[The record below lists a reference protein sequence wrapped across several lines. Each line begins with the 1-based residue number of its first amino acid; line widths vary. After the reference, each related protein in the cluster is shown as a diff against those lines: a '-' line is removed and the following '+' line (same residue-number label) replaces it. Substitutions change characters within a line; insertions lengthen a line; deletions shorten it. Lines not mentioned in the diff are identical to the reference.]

1 MRILLTILGVAFL
14 ASCAPKA
21 EVDELSARVEAL
33 EKRVEAVEARPA
45 SATAAAGPTAAEEA
59 AAQKVYGE
67 INEALAAGDMD
78 TAKAKTEVCLKDF
91 GRTKTASRC
100 IRIKQELDVVGKE
113 VANPAIEKWFVGDGD
128 VDLQN
133 GTTLVVFWEVWCP
146 HCQRE
151 VPELVA
157 TNEKYKDKGLEII
170 GLTKITKSATDEKV
184 ADFVKENGVTYRTA
198 KEDGSASSA
207 FAVSGIP
214 AAAVVKDGVV
224 LWRGHPGR
232 LNDEMLDKFLGS

>member
-1 MRILLTILGVAFL
+1 MRILLSILGVAFL

-33 EKRVEAVEARPA
+33 EERVEEVESRPA
-45 SATAAAGPTAAEEA
+45 TATASAGPTAAEEA
-59 AAQKVYGE
+59 EAQTVYGQ
-67 INEALAAGDMD
+67 INEALAAGDTD
-78 TAKAKTEVCLKDF
+78 TAKAKVDVCLKDY

-100 IRIKQELDVVGKE
+100 IRLKQELDVVGKE
-113 VANPAIEKWFVGDGD
+113 VENPVLEKFFVGNGD
-128 VDLQN
+128 IDLQS

-151 VPELVA
+151 VPALEA
-157 TNEKYKDKGLEII
+157 THKKYGSQGLEVV
-170 GLTKITKSATDEKV
+170 GLTKITKSATEEKV
-184 ADFVKENGVTYRTA
+184 ADFVAEQGVTYTIA
-198 KEDGSASSA
+198 KEDGSASQA

-214 AAAVVKDGVV
+214 AAAVVKDGKV

-232 LNDEMLDKFLGS
+232 LSDEMLEKFLGS

>member
-1 MRILLTILGVAFL
+1 MRIILSILGVAFL

-21 EVDELSARVEAL
+21 EVDEPAA
-33 EKRVEAVEARPA
+33 RVEAVESRPA
-45 SATAAAGPTAAEEA
+45 ASTAAAGPTAAEEA
-59 AAQKVYGE
+59 EAQKIYGE
-67 INEALAAGDMD
+67 INEALASGDMD

-100 IRIKQELDVVGKE
+100 IRIKQELDVVGKS
-113 VANPAIEKWFVGDGD
+113 VDNPTVEKWFVGDGE
-128 VDLQN
+128 VDLQS

-151 VPELVA
+151 VPELEA
-157 TNEKYKDKGLEII
+157 THNKFKGKGLEVV
-170 GLTKITKSATDEKV
+170 GLTKITKSATEEKV
-184 ADFVKENGVTYRTA
+184 ADFVADQGVTYRMA
-198 KEDGSASSA
+198 KEDGSTSQA

-214 AAAVVKDGVV
+214 AAAVVKDGKV

-232 LNDEMLDKFLGS
+232 LNDDMLEKFLGS